1 MGGTTKQTRWLLLQS
16 YCHFVRNLGIAMG
29 LATCGSGIGQMV
41 ISQLLQ
47 ASLDRKQILDKTYQ
61 LVFYFLLQCIIL
73 NIQLFPCNKTRH
85 CDYIRRVKKR
95 HVTL

>member
-47 ASLDRKQILDKTYQ
+47 ASLDRKANLGQNLSTC
-61 LVFYFLLQCIIL
+61 FLLSTTVYYPKYPAVSL
-73 NIQLFPCNKTRH
+73 
-85 CDYIRRVKKR
+85 
-95 HVTL
+95 